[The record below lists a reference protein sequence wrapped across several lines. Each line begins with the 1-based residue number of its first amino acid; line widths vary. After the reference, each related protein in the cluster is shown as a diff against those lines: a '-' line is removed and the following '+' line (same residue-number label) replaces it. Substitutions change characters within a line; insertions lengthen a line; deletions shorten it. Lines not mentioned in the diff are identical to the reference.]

1 MRKRQ
6 LLAVSR
12 HGHSDANAALAEQLE
27 DALYYSVAGRD
38 LNVDLTR
45 LGELQ
50 GTASGDILRGLLT
63 PDDAPFETVFCTRF
77 RRVRRSTRLIVKQL
91 PNQPKAKPD
100 SRLNKR
106 LYGDFWNLTRR
117 GVELLHPDEW
127 KRYLAE
133 GDFLYR
139 PPNGENYP
147 DLFSRVDDFIADEIT
162 PSSGN
167 ILVVTHSVVVLAFMR
182 AFEGLSDAQ
191 VVQMYEDITLPNG
204 VVILYERTTEN
215 PAWKRIAMCAPDIS
229 F

>member
-12 HGHSDANAALAEQLE
+12 HGHSDANAALAEESE
-27 DALYYSVAGRD
+27 DALYYSVAGCDR
-38 LNVDLTR
+38 NVGLTR
-45 LGELQ
+45 LGVMQ
-50 GTASGDILRGLLT
+50 GTASGDIIRGLLT
-63 PDDAPFETVFCTRF
+63 PDDDPFESVFCTRF
-77 RRVRRSTRLIVKQL
+77 RRVRRSTNLIVKRL
-91 PNQPKAKPD
+91 PNKPKVKPD
-100 SRLNKR
+100 NRLNKR

-127 KRYLAE
+127 LRYQAE

-147 DLFSRVDDFIADEIT
+147 DLFHRVDDFIADEVT
-162 PSSGN
+162 ESSGN

-182 AFEGLSDAQ
+182 ALEGLSDAE

-204 VVILYERTTEN
+204 VVVLYERTAEN
-215 PAWKRIAMCAPDIS
+215 PVWKRIAMCAPDVSI
-229 F
+229 